1 MWNYKKEKKDNH
13 HFPSV
18 LLARP
23 NMSCDDNELEDARE
37 DKDHTHLTNKTN
49 NKIHTWQI
57 RHGRDKLPRN
67 KSPRDECFEHKD
79 FWMRWICSRPASRN
93 KLSTDEC
100 LKHKDF

>member
-18 LLARP
+18 LLARS

-49 NKIHTWQI
+49 NKIHT
-57 RHGRDKLPRN
+57 
-67 KSPRDECFEHKD
+67 
-79 FWMRWICSRPASRN
+79 
-93 KLSTDEC
+93 
-100 LKHKDF
+100 

>member
-18 LLARP
+18 LLARS

-49 NKIHTWQI
+49 IKII
-57 RHGRDKLPRN
+57 RYTPDR
-67 KSPRDECFEHKD
+67 
-79 FWMRWICSRPASRN
+79 
-93 KLSTDEC
+93 
-100 LKHKDF
+100 